1 MDEDIRE
8 GLIDLY
14 LSVKIRSN
22 EDIEKCNNE
31 TLEAERMQLKT
42 SQISTITFLNYI
54 QTSLEILMGMK
65 IEEM

>member
-31 TLEAERMQLKT
+31 TLEAEWMQLKT